1 MPLPLQRHDAA
12 IAAALGLLVF
22 AVRWLIL
29 DFDNEYFMHVAW
41 AAEMI
46 RGGRPVYDF
55 VEPGFILQT
64 TIAYLAM
71 LAGGPQLAVE
81 GVLVCALLATA
92 TVATF
97 LVCRSLGIP
106 RWMAV
111 VASLAAAATCPRLYA
126 YPKVLVYP
134 LAILAI
140 VSYARHP
147 SRRWLVALAAMTAI
161 SFLFRHDHG
170 VYVGVYM
177 SLSLI
182 ALHLGGSR
190 SAPLARSLREYAALS
205 LLMISPWVA
214 WVALSGHAG
223 QYVDFLVGRSDS
235 MAETYLPHPRLSFD
249 TSQPLITIGQTTF
262 PDVKLRWTASVA
274 PEQRRALESTFG
286 MIPIEEPGIDR
297 TGRYRLTTVDRRT
310 MQTVVEHPAVEDT
323 QGIDR
328 RTFLAP
334 ASWTAWLWLKLSEHM
349 PLVRLR
355 VLPGYIHSGNA
366 MAWLNYVFLGIPIAV
381 LLAWILASPRDPVE
395 RTNRIVMTTTA
406 ILAVILYQRLVR
418 ESLDSRLGDVAHV
431 EAILLAWVAWQA
443 WKVRTPAAAV
453 LRPVAVIVLVF
464 TLGSAVAF
472 GGSIRRL
479 ADAGVAGPATAIR
492 RAADVAD
499 RYRQT
504 PLDIYAP
511 PGTTGLPGLSRWL
524 NACTRDSDRIVVVGF
539 EPQIHVVADRSFGGG
554 LAFYDTSWSSSD
566 ADQRLV
572 LARWSAQN
580 VPVVLA
586 LNSEWNAFSRDYPLV
601 RAFLDERYR
610 VWAESEFGGTKA
622 VKIFVRADHPAEGRS
637 SDGLPCFA
645 QVPADGVAPAR

>member
-22 AVRWLIL
+22 VVRWLIL

-214 WVALSGHAG
+214 WVALSGTQA
-223 QYVDFLVGRSDS
+223 S
-235 MAETYLPHPRLSFD
+235 T
-249 TSQPLITIGQTTF
+249 
-262 PDVKLRWTASVA
+262 WT
-274 PEQRRALESTFG
+274 
-286 MIPIEEPGIDR
+286 
-297 TGRYRLTTVDRRT
+297 
-310 MQTVVEHPAVEDT
+310 
-323 QGIDR
+323 
-328 RTFLAP
+328 
-334 ASWTAWLWLKLSEHM
+334 
-349 PLVRLR
+349 
-355 VLPGYIHSGNA
+355 
-366 MAWLNYVFLGIPIAV
+366 
-381 LLAWILASPRDPVE
+381 
-395 RTNRIVMTTTA
+395 
-406 ILAVILYQRLVR
+406 
-418 ESLDSRLGDVAHV
+418 
-431 EAILLAWVAWQA
+431 
-443 WKVRTPAAAV
+443 
-453 LRPVAVIVLVF
+453 
-464 TLGSAVAF
+464 
-472 GGSIRRL
+472 
-479 ADAGVAGPATAIR
+479 
-492 RAADVAD
+492 
-499 RYRQT
+499 
-504 PLDIYAP
+504 
-511 PGTTGLPGLSRWL
+511 
-524 NACTRDSDRIVVVGF
+524 
-539 EPQIHVVADRSFGGG
+539 
-554 LAFYDTSWSSSD
+554 SSSD
-566 ADQRLV
+566 GPTAWPKRTCRIRV
-572 LARWSAQN
+572 
-580 VPVVLA
+580 
-586 LNSEWNAFSRDYPLV
+586 SRSIH
-601 RAFLDERYR
+601 R
-610 VWAESEFGGTKA
+610 S
-622 VKIFVRADHPAEGRS
+622 RS
-637 SDGLPCFA
+637 SRSARPPFQMSSSAGPHRSLPNSGA
-645 QVPADGVAPAR
+645 HWNRHSE